1 MQYYF
6 VAAALPPL
14 DLDEKPELSLAELRA
29 LYALN
34 LTERDQELVHR
45 LLVAID
51 LSNLRALWQELP
63 LDERG
68 PMSAKEL
75 EAAVL
80 VKSGFPPFV
89 IEFLERY
96 ESIEERLRNFG
107 ELSVALTQFLLE
119 AGGFL
124 ARFALADREMRL
136 VLAALRAKRLKRDL
150 LREMQFEDFGDPLV
164 ASILA
169 QKDAATYTPPSEYE
183 RLPKLMLHDP
193 KTQEHEL
200 LQERLKRIEELE
212 GQEPFSIDHLLGY
225 LLRLELIEA
234 WHSLDEPQGLRL
246 IRNLTNY
253 G

>member
-6 VAAALPPL
+6 VAAALSSL
-14 DLDEKPELSLAELRA
+14 ELDEKPELSLTELRA

-34 LTERDQELVHR
+34 LTEQDQELVRR
-45 LLVAID
+45 LLIAID

-68 PMSAKEL
+68 EMPAKEL

-80 VKSGFPPFV
+80 VKEGFPPFV
-89 IEFLERY
+89 IDFLERY
-96 ESIEERLRNFG
+96 ESIEERLKNFG
-107 ELSVALTQFLLE
+107 ELSVALTQFLVE

-124 ARFALADREMRL
+124 ARFAKADREMRL
-136 VLAALRAKRLKRDL
+136 VLAALRAKRLKRDI
-150 LREMQFEDFGDPLV
+150 LREMQFEDLSDPLV

-169 QKDAATYTPPSEYE
+169 QKDAPTYTPPSEYE
-183 RLPKLMLHDP
+183 VFAGLMLHDP
-193 KTQEHEL
+193 KNQEREL
-200 LQERLKRIEELE
+200 LQQRLKKIEELE

-246 IRNLTNY
+246 IRDVSY